1 MWSLESGHVMNE
13 AFSKLYRSAIDVKDA
28 SQGYVPLKLVRSV
41 TEPMKKLNK
50 EIIAV
55 SICTKEN

>member
-41 TEPMKKLNK
+41 TEPMKN
-50 EIIAV
+50 
-55 SICTKEN
+55 